1 MHGLKLAGIELDRK
15 VLAETA
21 TADAAQFALIIE
33 QVKAALGRGTCADAC
48 PRAVSPN
55 QSSRT
60 QPMATT
66 ALELDADSLG
76 HLEERIQQTVALVT
90 RLRGEKES
98 ALKQLA
104 ETKSA
109 LDDATNQNL
118 QLTEELE
125 SMKDEKKQ
133 VRSRIEK
140 LLGHIDNLG
149 TA

>member
-1 MHGLKLAGIELDRK
+1 
-15 VLAETA
+15 
-21 TADAAQFALIIE
+21 
-33 QVKAALGRGTCADAC
+33 
-48 PRAVSPN
+48 
-55 QSSRT
+55 
-60 QPMATT
+60 MATT